1 MQKKGVGLLIAA
13 AALYGCYR
21 YSKMTVE
28 EKDALKEK
36 GKKFLKDYFGLG
48 SLFNTKSEPAN
59 Q

>member
-1 MQKKGVGLLIAA
+1 MQKKGVSLLIAA

-28 EKDALKEK
+28 EKHPVKEK
-36 GKKFLKDYFGLG
+36 GKKFVKDYFGLG
-48 SLFNTKSEPAN
+48 NLFSTKPQPAN